1 MPLLE
6 PITFVL
12 APMRQA
18 AATPVITDKAENLT
32 SCSFLKSFEAG
43 SMTQCLQPLVT
54 PTGIHS
60 LSKSDPPTPPRGPPP
75 TPRRRA
81 HNELS
86 RAYPP
91 TPPRGPP
98 PTPGDGDIFNS
109 LSRCEPPSPPNGPPP
124 TPQKY
129 KADIFDSLS
138 RRDPPTP
145 PGGPP
150 PTPGHCEDYDLFNSL
165 SRRDP
170 PTPPRGPPPS
180 PCRRDIFNELS
191 RCDPPTPPRGPPP
204 SPRDCDD
211 GHYSGLSR
219 SSPPSPP
226 PGPPPTPRRRSSKY
240 DTWTPEETA
249 LLISFCR
256 SGVEL
261 VSPSRSLLNFIA
273 SHFSRSGFIWRSALG
288 LALTRSSFLQG
299 WYQIA
304 GLFHGKDGDVC
315 RRKYREIQFSEQP
328 LLNDCD
334 NKRYVVRIR
343 WSGVYPLNGYTCAY
357 PHICFLIIASWIRV
371 FFFSFYLQLYWCTIC
386 LQLRILAPDRWGSWA
401 IPWAVTSGVSSSHHR
416 FW

>member
-6 PITFVL
+6 PITFVS

-109 LSRCEPPSPPNGPPP
+109 LSLCEPPSPPNGPPP
-124 TPQKY
+124 TPQKH

-150 PTPGHCEDYDLFNSL
+150 PTPGHREDYDLFNSL

-211 GHYSGLSR
+211 GHYSDLSR

-240 DTWTPEETA
+240 DAWTPEETA
-249 LLISFCR
+249 LLISVCR

-261 VSPSRSLLNFIA
+261 
-273 SHFSRSGFIWRSALG
+273 
-288 LALTRSSFLQG
+288 G

-315 RRKYREIQFSEQP
+315 RRKYREIQLSEQP

-334 NKRYVVRIR
+334 NKSYESLLPTDEVPGLSRGPSPVGSPRLTIDFDSDVECAVDYGMKTIAHL
-343 WSGVYPLNGYTCAY
+343 SDELNSALEKEWDNVKGRVQNQHAFSTYSTGIWTMG
-357 PHICFLIIASWIRV
+357 PSFLEMAE
-371 FFFSFYLQLYWCTIC
+371 LQ
-386 LQLRILAPDRWGSWA
+386 
-401 IPWAVTSGVSSSHHR
+401 
-416 FW
+416 